1 MSLSRDQVRAI
12 ALLARIRVRDDELDP
27 LAKDI
32 SGILHWVEQLN
43 EVRTEGVEPMTSV
56 AAMTLPL
63 RADKVSA
70 GGTRDAVLKNAT
82 DSTEGFYT
90 VPKVLE

>member
-12 ALLARIRVRDDELDP
+12 AFLARIRVGDEELDP

-43 EVRTEGVEPMTSV
+43 AVKTEGVEPMTSV
-56 AAMTLPL
+56 AAMTLPM
-63 RADKVSA
+63 RADTVSA
-70 GGTRDAVLKNAT
+70 GGERDAVLKNAPEPV
-82 DSTEGFYT
+82 EGFYT
-90 VPKVLE
+90 VPKVME

>member
-12 ALLARIRVRDDELDP
+12 AFLARIRVRDDELDP

-43 EVRTEGVEPMTSV
+43 EVKTEGVEPMTSV

-82 DSTEGFYT
+82 DSMEGFYT
-90 VPKVLE
+90 VPKVVE